1 MPVLFMIAIVN
12 LTIMYWYDKWLVLR
26 IYKTPANLD
35 EKPIKYALQMF
46 HWVFIMHFFVGYSM
60 ITNDS
65 IISSD
70 DLVKSDTFSLDDAT
84 GINFFD

>member
-1 MPVLFMIAIVN
+1 
-12 LTIMYWYDKWLVLR
+12 
-26 IYKTPANLD
+26 
-35 EKPIKYALQMF
+35 MF
-46 HWVFIMHFFVGYSM
+46 YWVFVMHFIVGYSM

-70 DLVKSDTFSLDDAT
+70 ELVELETFSLDDAT